1 LEAKKANNE
10 KWLVTFADLMSL
22 LFALF
27 VLINSFS
34 EVDADSFKKNA
45 GPMSE
50 AFNGSVKESDVTYTG
65 KKKKKKVV
73 EKEIQLTKLNI
84 KDKSPT
90 DPYLLLVEQTKLLK
104 ILKVKLKTEIKTKNW
119 IVAIKDKS
127 IFINMPGDTVFLS
140 GSAQLT
146 NAVKKSLDRMVV
158 IFSQARGSIEIIGH
172 TDDVPIS
179 TSRFPS
185 NWVLSSARASSV
197 ATYLLSKSRIRKSRM
212 SVVGR
217 ADTQPVSK
225 NKEENRRIEIKVM

>member
-1 LEAKKANNE
+1 LEVKQTNDE

-45 GPMSE
+45 GPMSQ
-50 AFNGSVKESDVTYTG
+50 AFNGSVKESDITYTG
-65 KKKKKKVV
+65 KKKKPKVV
-73 EKEIQLTKLNI
+73 EKEIELTKLNI
-84 KDKSPT
+84 KNKAPT

-104 ILKVKLKTEIKTKNW
+104 ILKVKLKSEIKTKKW
-119 IVAIKDKS
+119 IVAVRDGS
-127 IFINMPGDTVFLS
+127 IFISMPGDTVFLS

-146 NAVKKSLDRMVV
+146 NAVKKSLDRMILV
-158 IFSQARGSIEIIGH
+158 FSQARGSIEIIGH
-172 TDDVPIS
+172 TDDVPIA

-197 ATYLLSKSRIRKSRM
+197 ATYLLSKSRIKKSRM

>member
-1 LEAKKANNE
+1 LEVKQTNDE

-45 GPMSE
+45 GPMSQ
-50 AFNGSVKESDVTYTG
+50 AFNGSVKESDITYTG
-65 KKKKKKVV
+65 KKKKPKVV
-73 EKEIQLTKLNI
+73 EKEIELTKLNI
-84 KDKSPT
+84 KNKAPT
-90 DPYLLLVEQTKLLK
+90 DPYLLLVEQTKFLK
-104 ILKVKLKTEIKTKNW
+104 ILKVKLKSEIKTKKW
-119 IVAIKDKS
+119 IVAIRDGS
-127 IFINMPGDTVFLS
+127 IFISMPGDTVFLS

-146 NAVKKSLDRMVV
+146 DAVKKSLDRMILV
-158 IFSQARGSIEIIGH
+158 FSQARGSIEIIGH
-172 TDDVPIS
+172 TDDVPIA

-225 NKEENRRIEIKVM
+225 IKEENRRIEIKVM

>member
-1 LEAKKANNE
+1 MEVKQRNDE

-45 GPMSE
+45 GPMSQ
-50 AFNGSVKESDVTYTG
+50 AFNGNVKESDITFTG
-65 KKKKKKVV
+65 KKKKPKVV
-73 EKEIQLTKLNI
+73 EKEIQLTKLNT
-84 KDKSPT
+84 KDKAPT

-104 ILKVKLKTEIKTKNW
+104 ILKVKLKNEIKTKKW
-119 IVAIKDKS
+119 IVAIRDGS
-127 IFINMPGDTVFLS
+127 IFISMPGDTVFLS

-146 NAVKKSLDRMVV
+146 NAVKKSLDHMVV
-158 IFSQARGSIEIIGH
+158 VFSQARGSIEIIGH

-179 TSRFPS
+179 TSRFSS

>member
-1 LEAKKANNE
+1 MEVKKTNDE

-34 EVDADSFKKNA
+34 EIDADSFKKNA
-45 GPMSE
+45 GPMSA
-50 AFNGSVKESDVTYTG
+50 AFNGNVQESDITYTG
-65 KKKKKKVV
+65 KKKEPELETEIELKK
-73 EKEIQLTKLNI
+73 INSQDDL
-84 KDKSPT
+84 PT

-104 ILKVKLKTEIKTKNW
+104 ILKVKLKTEIKNKNW
-119 IVAIKDKS
+119 IVAIRDGS
-127 IFINMPGDTVFLS
+127 IFISMPGDTVFLS
-140 GSAQLT
+140 GSAKLT
-146 NAVKKSLDRMVV
+146 TGVKKALERMVV
-158 IFSQARGSIEIIGH
+158 VLSEARGSIEIIGH
-172 TDDVPIS
+172 TDDAPIS

-197 ATYLLSKSRIRKSRM
+197 ATYVLSKSRIRKSRM

>member
-1 LEAKKANNE
+1 MKVKQTNDE

-34 EVDADSFKKNA
+34 EVDAESFKRNA

-50 AFNGSVKESDVTYTG
+50 AFNGNVKASDITYTG
-65 KKKKKKVV
+65 KKKKPKEV
-73 EKEIQLTKLNI
+73 EKEIELTKLNS
-84 KDKSPT
+84 KTETPT
-90 DPYLLLVEQTKLLK
+90 DPYLLLVKQTKLLK
-104 ILKVKLKTEIKTKNW
+104 ILKVRLKTEIKTKNW
-119 IVAIKDKS
+119 IVAIRDKS
-127 IFINMPGDTVFLS
+127 IFISMPGDTVFIS

-146 NAVKKSLDRMVV
+146 NAVKKALDRMVV
-158 IFSQARGSIEIIGH
+158 VFSEARGPIQIIGH

-179 TSRFPS
+179 TARFPS

-197 ATYLLSKSRIRKSRM
+197 ASHLLSKSRIKKSRI

-225 NKEENRRIEIKVM
+225 NREENRRIEIKVL

>member
-1 LEAKKANNE
+1 MKVKQSNDE

-34 EVDADSFKKNA
+34 EVDAESFKRNA

-50 AFNGSVKESDVTYTG
+50 AFNGNVQASDITYTG
-65 KKKKKKVV
+65 KKKKVV
-73 EKEIQLTKLNI
+73 EKEIQLTKLNT
-84 KDKSPT
+84 KNKAPT

-104 ILKVKLKTEIKTKNW
+104 ILKIKLKNEIKTKNW
-119 IVAIKDKS
+119 IVAIRDES
-127 IFINMPGDTVFLS
+127 IFISMPGDTVFLS

-146 NAVKKSLDRMVV
+146 NAVKKSLDVMVV
-158 IFSQARGSIEIIGH
+158 VFSQARGSIEIIGH

-212 SVVGR
+212 RVVGR

>member
-1 LEAKKANNE
+1 MEVKQTNDE

-45 GPMSE
+45 GPMSQ
-50 AFNGSVKESDVTYTG
+50 AFNGSVKESDITYTG
-65 KKKKKKVV
+65 KKKKPKVV
-73 EKEIQLTKLNI
+73 EKEIELTKLNI
-84 KDKSPT
+84 KNKAPT
-90 DPYLLLVEQTKLLK
+90 DPYFLLVEQTKLLK
-104 ILKVKLKTEIKTKNW
+104 ILKVKLKSEIKTKKW
-119 IVAIKDKS
+119 IVAVRDGS
-127 IFINMPGDTVFLS
+127 IFISMPGDTVFLS

-146 NAVKKSLDRMVV
+146 NAVKKSLDRMILV
-158 IFSQARGSIEIIGH
+158 FSQARGSIEIIGH
-172 TDDVPIS
+172 TDDVPIA

-197 ATYLLSKSRIRKSRM
+197 ATYLLSKSRIKKSRM